1 MNEKSS
7 LNLSFYRLTSGV
19 FRFLLRFC
27 KGEQLIVNEAKNP
40 NETHTNLQ
48 ISSAVS
54 ETDEIKIIQY
64 ILKLAGLPSK
74 NEFDFDLNSKEFA
87 EIFSI
92 YKKLIELS
100 FSCDEIKK
108 EDRANLIELLE
119 SLLKSIKISVKS
131 PISSIVFY
139 ECANALMHLDPS
151 LSLLSKNPISLFF
164 QEIQTNPLYQSYI
177 FSSEN
182 LLRPIA
188 KQITNK
194 NAKIHE
200 KITKNLKTMID
211 FAGLNSALYTY
222 FSEGTGETY
231 WDHIPLSA
239 FPTMIIKKQELE
251 TLREKSLIWNKLF
264 DRMVKRIHIF
274 QEVFESLG
282 QVDIFV
288 NHLWRISRRKQEL
301 QRKTQYEFCIF
312 RNDYLKD
319 QSQNQWKQVNLTKF
333 SFLSNIINTNN

>member
-1 MNEKSS
+1 MSEKSS

-27 KGEQLIVNEAKNP
+27 KKEQLNVNEAKNP
-40 NETHTNLQ
+40 GETHTNLQ
-48 ISSAVS
+48 ISSTVQ
-54 ETDEIKIIQY
+54 EKEEIKIVQY
-64 ILKLAGLPSK
+64 ILKLASLPEK
-74 NEFDFDLNSKEFA
+74 NELDLDLNSKEFT

-92 YKKLIELS
+92 YKKLVELS
-100 FSCDEIKK
+100 FCCEEIKK
-108 EDRANLIELLE
+108 EDIANLIILLE
-119 SLLKSIKISVKS
+119 SFLKSTKLSLKS
-131 PISSIVFY
+131 PISSIIFY
-139 ECANALMHLDPS
+139 ECANALMHLEPS
-151 LSLLSKNPISLFF
+151 LSLLAKNTMSPISVFF
-164 QEIQTNPLYQSYI
+164 EEIQATSLYQSYI
-177 FSSEN
+177 FSPEN

-188 KQITNK
+188 KQIASK
-194 NAKIHE
+194 NAKIHD
-200 KITKNLKTMID
+200 KIAKNLKTLID

-222 FSEGTGETY
+222 ISESTKETS

-239 FPTMIIKKQELE
+239 FPTMIIKKKELE
-251 TLREKSLIWNKLF
+251 SLREKSLIWNKLF

-288 NHLWRISRRKQEL
+288 NHLWKISRRKQEL

-319 QSQNQWKQVNLTKF
+319 QSQNQWKQVYFIKK
-333 SFLSNIINTNN
+333 